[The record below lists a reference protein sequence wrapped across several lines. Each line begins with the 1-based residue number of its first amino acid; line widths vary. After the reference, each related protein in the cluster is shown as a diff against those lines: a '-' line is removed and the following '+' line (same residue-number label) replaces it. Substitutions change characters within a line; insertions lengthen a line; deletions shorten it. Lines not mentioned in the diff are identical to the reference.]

1 MHNFNETP
9 KENYYQSCL
18 LAAKLAIE
26 TISLIIMTLVLLQHR
41 MPDHTRFVLSMVHTL
56 AIITLI
62 LSIQMHHMNPIKKPS
77 QTMSNFAK
85 SSHANASPPLPSN
98 VKQDDK
104 AKLTDRR
111 ISVSKTN
118 SSSVTS
124 NRYMM
129 RRGCILKPTQRLIS
143 QM

>member
-1 MHNFNETP
+1 
-9 KENYYQSCL
+9 
-18 LAAKLAIE
+18 
-26 TISLIIMTLVLLQHR
+26 
-41 MPDHTRFVLSMVHTL
+41 
-56 AIITLI
+56 
-62 LSIQMHHMNPIKKPS
+62 
-77 QTMSNFAK
+77 MSNFAK
-85 SSHANASPPLPSN
+85 SSHANANPPLPSN

-118 SSSVTS
+118 SSNIKS

-129 RRGCILKPTQRLIS
+129 RGGRISKPTQRLIS